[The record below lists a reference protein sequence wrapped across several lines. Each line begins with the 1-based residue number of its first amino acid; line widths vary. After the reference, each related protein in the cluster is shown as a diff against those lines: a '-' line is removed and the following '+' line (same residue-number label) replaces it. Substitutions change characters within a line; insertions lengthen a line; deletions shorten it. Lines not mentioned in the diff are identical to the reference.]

1 VLRLYD
7 DQLVRVRE
15 AIERQLD
22 VTPHQIKIES
32 RIENL
37 NREDLFAIGVQW
49 GGGGLVG
56 INNRTAI
63 VGRGFTSNQ
72 TSPTGI
78 APSPGIGS
86 TLNPNLTLGSV
97 IPVDPATGLAPAA
110 TATTGTAGN
119 LVNLPIGSLRES
131 AASTGGGGIAFGL
144 VSSRMNLNLALEALK
159 TQDRSQTL
167 ARPEAVVAENQKA
180 LMSLGE
186 QIPYATVS
194 AAGTQVQFKDALLQL
209 EVIPTIVCR
218 DEVQGARSGGFY
230 KLKMAVLVTNNSRG
244 ATVNFGTQLGS
255 PPAIDTQKMQ
265 TEMVMMEGQ
274 RLVIGGVHRTIT
286 RMQDR
291 KVPLLGD
298 IPILGWL
305 FKQRGTDDQKRELG
319 IFLTPTVIATEA
331 PALTPACPA
340 PAPIRAMAK

>member
-1 VLRLYD
+1 
-7 DQLVRVRE
+7 
-15 AIERQLD
+15 
-22 VTPHQIKIES
+22 
-32 RIENL
+32 
-37 NREDLFAIGVQW
+37 
-49 GGGGLVG
+49 
-56 INNRTAI
+56 
-63 VGRGFTSNQ
+63 
-72 TSPTGI
+72 
-78 APSPGIGS
+78 
-86 TLNPNLTLGSV
+86 
-97 IPVDPATGLAPAA
+97 VDPATGLAPAA

-119 LVNLPIGSLRES
+119 LVNLPIGSLLES

-209 EVIPTIVCR
+209 EVIPTIICR

-286 RMQDR
+286 RTQDR

-305 FKQRGTDDQKRELG
+305 FKQRGTDDQKRELV

-331 PALTPACPA
+331 PALTSACPA